1 MDAVSNVS
9 GLAQVAALLVAED
22 RFLIT
27 PHTSPDPDA
36 FGACCGLARLLQ
48 AMGKQV
54 MVYCD
59 EPVPTNCRFLL
70 EHFPVSTALPAEPT
84 AWKLLFLDGG
94 ERHRQIKPVRAWP
107 TWMNLDHHLDNGVF
121 ADWIYVDTQAA
132 ATSLIVA
139 QLAEHLPVQLD
150 AAAAECLFAGILF
163 DTRGGFITD
172 RCNGDLY
179 RIVAHL
185 VDVGARPAEV
195 NRQLHECITQADL
208 QVYGKSLAAMNTRL
222 DGRIVFTCLTREM
235 QAAATDGDQAM
246 ELVTQQLPKIQ
257 GGEIYVLFKEI
268 GPELVKISLRS
279 KGRIAV
285 NEIAKEFGGGGHKFA
300 SGLRIESSLEQAI
313 ASLLPVCERAVRE
326 QLATA
331 VD

>member
-9 GLAQVAALLVAED
+9 GLTQVAALLGTED

-48 AMGKQV
+48 GMGKQV
-54 MVYCD
+54 VVYCD

-70 EHFPVSTALPAEPT
+70 EHFPVTTVLPDDPT
-84 AWKLLFLDGG
+84 AWKLVFLDGG

-107 TWMNLDHHLDNGVF
+107 TWLNLDHHLDNGVF
-121 ADWIYVDTQAA
+121 AEWIYVDTQAA

-139 QLAEHLPVQLD
+139 QLAEHLPVSLD
-150 AAAAECLFAGILF
+150 AATAECLFAGILF
-163 DTRGGFITD
+163 DTRGGFVTD
-172 RCNGDLY
+172 RCNGSLY
-179 RIVAHL
+179 RLVAKL
-185 VDVGARPAEV
+185 VDAGARPNEV

-222 DGRIVFTCLTREM
+222 EGRIVYTCLTREM
-235 QAAATDGDQAM
+235 QTAAGDSDQAM

-257 GGEIYVLFKEI
+257 GGEVYVLFKEI
-268 GPELVKISLRS
+268 GPELVKVSLRS
-279 KGRIAV
+279 KGRMAV
-285 NEIAKEFGGGGHKFA
+285 NEIAKQFGGGGHKYA
-300 SGLRIESSLEQAI
+300 SGLRMDCSLEQAI
-313 ASLLPVCERAVRE
+313 NRLLAVCEQAVRE
-326 QLATA
+326 QVGAA
-331 VD
+331 G